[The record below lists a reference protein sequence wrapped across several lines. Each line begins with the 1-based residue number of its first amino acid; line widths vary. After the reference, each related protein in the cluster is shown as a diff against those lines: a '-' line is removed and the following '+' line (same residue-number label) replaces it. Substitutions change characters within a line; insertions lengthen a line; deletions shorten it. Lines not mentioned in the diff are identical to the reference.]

1 MSGKKRGG
9 FTLFEVLLVIAII
22 ALLAAFVLPRF
33 LERGEKAKVDLAQSA
48 VGRTGPIA
56 KQLEI
61 YKLDVG
67 KYPEGED
74 GMKRLYE
81 KPDDE
86 AEAKKWKGPYID
98 ENSLKD
104 PWGNE
109 YKYNFPGQTK
119 PENYDL
125 WSVGADGQDGTEDD
139 VKNWSSDDRSDK

>member
-81 KPDDE
+81 LFC
-86 AEAKKWKGPYID
+86 AGRI
-98 ENSLKD
+98 
-104 PWGNE
+104 
-109 YKYNFPGQTK
+109 
-119 PENYDL
+119 
-125 WSVGADGQDGTEDD
+125 V
-139 VKNWSSDDRSDK
+139 